1 MLKIMLLNDGDG
13 RAASLRDTLA
23 AAGVQ
28 VVAER
33 AAGIDLAEAITRL
46 APDVVLIDADAAA
59 RDTLED
65 ICVASESTERPVV
78 MFTDDDNRETI
89 RAALRAGVAAYV
101 VGAVP
106 PERIEPLLTVAI
118 ERGRVERA
126 RRMELAEARQRLAD
140 RQALEKAKGLLMQ
153 LRGVTEEQAH
163 RLLRERAMQSR
174 KRLGEVAREVVDMA
188 QWLGA
193 QGGGGA

>member
-1 MLKIMLLNDGDG
+1 HHLRAGAPCAGRAPGHARAQPPRAACSPRMAWILHLPDSQGVVMLKIMLLNDGDG

-33 AAGIDLAEAITRL
+33 AAGIDLAEAIARL

-89 RAALRAGVAAYV
+89 RAALRAG
-101 VGAVP
+101 
-106 PERIEPLLTVAI
+106 
-118 ERGRVERA
+118 
-126 RRMELAEARQRLAD
+126 
-140 RQALEKAKGLLMQ
+140 
-153 LRGVTEEQAH
+153 
-163 RLLRERAMQSR
+163 
-174 KRLGEVAREVVDMA
+174 
-188 QWLGA
+188 
-193 QGGGGA
+193 